1 MALLF
6 CDNFENW
13 TSTSFD
19 SPGPWIKTVRG
30 ISALAGTGN
39 VVFNVNSFRPGIFQT
54 LESGAANA
62 SVLLHYGF
70 SSIGTVV
77 ANIRVAFDSTTTS
90 GDRQILTLFDGATAQ
105 VSLTH
110 KSNGKLAI
118 FRGTTTAQLAESTD
132 LFPFDAN
139 VFLDI
144 ELKVTIHNTTGV
156 IELRVN
162 GGTQI
167 PSTGSLNTRVSANNQ
182 ANEIGIGVS
191 GAGSSRP
198 LFKQF
203 ILMDTTG
210 STMNDFIGP
219 VDITSL
225 RPNADGEYDD
235 WTANTGTRF
244 AAVNQ
249 AVTDNDTTF
258 VSSSTPGDQVTFQLS
273 NLPSGVTDVFA
284 VFPQMQIRR
293 EQGTTRICKFLMR
306 SGIDDELGA
315 KELAIGPTY
324 AFRQEAITTSPF
336 TTNAWDVAEVN
347 GLELGVEIT
356 T

>member
-13 TSTSFD
+13 SSN
-19 SPGPWIKTVRG
+19 SSNNPGPWQMANGVDTGGGAGNVN
-30 ISALAGTGN
+30 ISIPGVYRPQTTGGAGFLAIGYPNNETIIVNTRIAFANSNFQVGNRRIINFLDAGTTQCGLTYMN
-39 VVFNVNSFRPGIFQT
+39 NGYLNF
-54 LESGAANA
+54 GA
-62 SVLLHYGF
+62 G
-70 SSIGTVV
+70 
-77 ANIRVAFDSTTTS
+77 TS
-90 GDRQILTLFDGATAQ
+90 GDNLAS
-105 VSLTH
+105 SLD
-110 KSNGKLAI
+110 
-118 FRGTTTAQLAESTD
+118 F
-132 LFPFDAN
+132 FPINSDAYY
-139 VFLDI
+139 DI
-144 ELKVTIHNTTGV
+144 ELKVRVHNTLGSV
-156 IELRVN
+156 ELRIN
-162 GGTQI
+162 GVQQF
-167 PSTGSLNTRVSANNQ
+167 SVSNVNTRSTSNNFS
-182 ANEIGIGVS
+182 NVIRIG
-191 GAGSSRP
+191 P
-198 LFKQF
+198 LTGNTICVPFFKQF

-210 STMNDFIGP
+210 SVMNDFIGP
-219 VDITSL
+219 VDVTSL

-249 AVTDNDTTF
+249 AVTDGDTTF
-258 VSSSTPGDQVTFQLS
+258 VSSSTPGDQVTFQLG

>member
-13 TSTSFD
+13 SSTSED
-19 SPGPWIKTVRG
+19 YPGPWVRAFG
-30 ISALAGTGN
+30 LAGGNGN
-39 VVFNVNSFRPGIFQT
+39 V
-54 LESGAANA
+54 NA
-62 SVLLHYGF
+62 SVPGVYRTAGANGTSSLIVGF
-70 SSIGTVV
+70 PNNATVIV
-77 ANIRVAFDSTTTS
+77 NKRVSFESVGSNDNGAIMWFLDGSTE
-90 GDRQILTLFDGATAQ
+90 Q
-105 VSLTH
+105 VSLRFQP
-110 KSNGKLAI
+110 NGFFAVY
-118 FRGTTTAQLAESTD
+118 RGLTTAKLGESNNFYPYNLAEY
-132 LFPFDAN
+132 
-139 VFLDI
+139 LDI
-144 ELKVTIHNTTGV
+144 ELKVTFHNTTGAV
-156 IELRVN
+156 ELRIN
-162 GGTQI
+162 GVTEINLTNQ
-167 PSTGSLNTRVSANNQ
+167 NTRVSSNNFANQVRIGKSNSTQ
-182 ANEIGIGVS
+182 A
-191 GAGSSRP
+191 ARP
-198 LFKQF
+198 FFKQF
-203 ILMDTTG
+203 ILMDTAG
-210 STMNDFIGP
+210 SVMNDFIGP
-219 VDITSL
+219 VDVTSL

-249 AVTDNDTTF
+249 AVTDDDTTF
-258 VSSSTPGDQVTFQLS
+258 VSSSTPGDQVTFQLG

-306 SGIDDELGA
+306 SGIDDELGT

>member
-13 TSTSFD
+13 TSTASTY
-19 SPGPWIKTVRG
+19 PGPWVN
-30 ISALAGTGN
+30 ATGSWTSGPS
-39 VVFNVNSFRPGIFQT
+39 FANVNSVVSNVYQSATGSENGLSVGFPDSGTIIVNFR
-54 LESGAANA
+54 AAFEN
-62 SVLLHYGF
+62 V
-70 SSIGTVV
+70 SSSDNGV
-77 ANIRVAFDSTTTS
+77 
-90 GDRQILTLFDGATAQ
+90 ILWFFDGTTVQ
-105 VSLTH
+105 SSLRLQP
-110 KSNGKLAI
+110 NGYFA
-118 FRGTTTAQLAESTD
+118 FYRGLTTAKLGESTNFYPYN
-132 LFPFDAN
+132 LN
-139 VFLDI
+139 EYLDI
-144 ELKVTIHNTTGV
+144 ELKVTFHNTTGIV
-156 IELRVN
+156 GLRVN
-162 GGTQI
+162 GVTEIDLTNQ
-167 PSTGSLNTRVSANNQ
+167 NTRASSNNVANQIRIGRSSSSQ
-182 ANEIGIGVS
+182 A
-191 GAGSSRP
+191 ARP
-198 LFKQF
+198 FFKHF
-203 ILMDTTG
+203 ILMDTAG
-210 STMNDFIGP
+210 SVMNDFIGP
-219 VDITSL
+219 VDVTSL

-258 VSSSTPGDQVTFQLS
+258 VSSSTPGDQVTFQLG

-306 SGIDDELGA
+306 SGIDDELGT

>member
-13 TSTSFD
+13 ASTS
-19 SPGPWIKTVRG
+19 SNYPGPWQ
-30 ISALAGTGN
+30 SADQVTTGANSANINASTPNVFQTSSNGTGALLWGITATSTL
-39 VVFNVNSFRPGIFQT
+39 VVNFRASFGV
-54 LESGAANA
+54 GAAGNKPLVQLVD
-62 SVLLHYGF
+62 S
-70 SSIGTVV
+70 GTV
-77 ANIRVAFDSTTTS
+77 
-90 GDRQILTLFDGATAQ
+90 QC
-105 VSLTH
+105 SLVM

-118 FRGTTTAQLAESTD
+118 FRGTSTAELAESINIY
-132 LFPFDAN
+132 PFN
-139 VFLDI
+139 SNEYLDI
-144 ELKVTIHNTTGV
+144 EWKVTVHNTTGV

-162 GGTQI
+162 GVTEI
-167 PSTGSLNTRVSANNQ
+167 ASTGSLNTRAGTNDSAD
-182 ANEIGIGVS
+182 AVRLGTIAA
-191 GAGSSRP
+191 GAARP
-198 LFKQF
+198 YFKQF

-210 STMNDFIGP
+210 SVMNDFIGP
-219 VDITSL
+219 VDVTSL

-258 VSSSTPGDQVTFQLS
+258 VSSSTPGDQVTFQLG

-306 SGIDDELGA
+306 SGIDDELGT

>member
-13 TSTSFD
+13 SSAN
-19 SPGPWIKTVRG
+19 SNYPGPWQMADNLSNLAGSANVNFSTPNVFQTLNTSSTGYLQLG
-30 ISALAGTGN
+30 IAATSTLVVNIRASFGVTGSGTGN
-39 VVFNVNSFRPGIFQT
+39 KPLVHLID
-54 LESGAANA
+54 
-62 SVLLHYGF
+62 
-70 SSIGTVV
+70 GTT
-77 ANIRVAFDSTTTS
+77 I
-90 GDRQILTLFDGATAQ
+90 QC
-105 VSLTH
+105 SLVM
-110 KSNGKLAI
+110 KSNGKFAI
-118 FRGTTTAQLAESTD
+118 FRGTNTAELAESINTY
-132 LFPFDAN
+132 PFNSDE
-139 VFLDI
+139 FLDI
-144 ELKVTIHNTTGV
+144 EWKVTVHNTTGV

-162 GGTQI
+162 GVTEI
-167 PSTGSLNTRVSANNQ
+167 TSTGSLNTRAGTNNSADTVRLGTSTTGL
-182 ANEIGIGVS
+182 A
-191 GAGSSRP
+191 RP
-198 LFKQF
+198 FYKHF

-210 STMNDFIGP
+210 SVMNDFIGP
-219 VDITSL
+219 VDVTSL

-258 VSSSTPGDQVTFQLS
+258 VSSSTPGDQVTFQLG

-306 SGIDDELGA
+306 SGIDDELGT
-315 KELAIGPTY
+315 KELAVGPTY

>member
-13 TSTSFD
+13 SSTSSNNPGPWTFWQTTLGVGTGSTSANVNFTTPGCYQGEVSTSFATWLALGFQT
-19 SPGPWIKTVRG
+19 SSTVIINTRLSFRNGGPNDNGSSLWLVDGGTEQCSLRIQPDGKFAVYRG
-30 ISALAGTGN
+30 LSTAKLGESI
-39 VVFNVNSFRPGIFQT
+39 NSFPIN
-54 LESGAANA
+54 ANEFMD
-62 SVLLHYGF
+62 V
-70 SSIGTVV
+70 
-77 ANIRVAFDSTTTS
+77 
-90 GDRQILTLFDGATAQ
+90 
-105 VSLTH
+105 
-110 KSNGKLAI
+110 
-118 FRGTTTAQLAESTD
+118 
-132 LFPFDAN
+132 
-139 VFLDI
+139 
-144 ELKVTIHNTTGV
+144 ELKVNIHNTTGTV
-156 IELRVN
+156 ELRVN
-162 GGTQI
+162 GVVEI
-167 PSTGSLNTRVSANNQ
+167 SLINQNTRASANNSC
-182 ANEIGIGVS
+182 NSIRIGKTSSSQVGV
-191 GAGSSRP
+191 P
-198 LFKQF
+198 VVKQF

-210 STMNDFIGP
+210 SVMNDFIGP
-219 VDITSL
+219 VDVTSL

-249 AVTDNDTTF
+249 AVTDGDTTF
-258 VSSSTPGDQVTFQLS
+258 VSSSTPGDQVTFQLG